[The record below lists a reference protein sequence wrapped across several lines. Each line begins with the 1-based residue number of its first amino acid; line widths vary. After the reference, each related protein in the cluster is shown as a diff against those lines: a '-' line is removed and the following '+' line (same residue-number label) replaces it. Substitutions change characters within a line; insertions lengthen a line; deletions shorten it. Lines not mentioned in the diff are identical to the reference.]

1 MKKVL
6 NRLTQYETLSEDES
20 RNIIIEISEGKLNT
34 SEIASF
40 LTIFM
45 IRNITIEEL
54 NGFRKALIELSLKIN
69 LDEYDLIDLCGTGGD
84 EKDTFNIS
92 TLASFVTA
100 GSGVKVAKH
109 GNYGVSSSCG
119 SSNVLESLG
128 LNFNNNSNKI
138 KEAVDKANI
147 CFLHAPLFHPAMKNV
162 APVRKE
168 LGLKT
173 FFNMLGPMVNPT
185 MPKKQI
191 VGVYNLELAR
201 IYNYLYQQTDISYNV
216 IHSLDGYDEIS
227 LTGDTKVYSR
237 ESEFILESKD
247 FNLKNIKSDSIK
259 GGIDIKSSSKIFM
272 NVLNG
277 NGTNDQEDVVCA
289 NASLAIAISK
299 KEKACCANR
308 ANRVSR
314 VAGAHEPCYTN
325 QSRVLS
331 YASKHS

>member
-1 MKKVL
+1 MKKIL
-6 NRLTQYETLSEDES
+6 NRLTQYETLTENES
-20 RNIIIEISEGKLNT
+20 RNIIIDISEGKLNT
-34 SEIASF
+34 SQISSF

-54 NGFRKALIELSLKIN
+54 NGFRKALIELSLKI
-69 LDEYDLIDLCGTGGD
+69 DLKEFDPIDLCGTGGD

-119 SSNVLESLG
+119 SSNVLEYLD
-128 LNFNNNSNKI
+128 LKFNNDSDKI
-138 KEAVDKANI
+138 RKAVDKANI

-173 FFNMLGPMVNPT
+173 FFNMLGPMVNPS
-185 MPKKQI
+185 MPEKQV

-201 IYNYLYQQTDISYNV
+201 IYNYLYQTTDINYNI
-216 IHSLDGYDEIS
+216 IHSIDGYDEIS
-227 LTGDTKVYSR
+227 LTNGTKVYSR
-237 ESEFILESKD
+237 ESEFILGSED
-247 FNLKNIKSDSIK
+247 FNLKNIDSKNII
-259 GGIDIKSSSKIFM
+259 GGKDIKSSSKIFM
-272 NVLNG
+272 DVLNG
-277 NGTNDQEDVVCA
+277 KGSTDQENVVCA

-299 KEKACCANR
+299 DISIIEAFNQAKESIKTKNALKCFNDLI
-308 ANRVSR
+308 NIM
-314 VAGAHEPCYTN
+314 
-325 QSRVLS
+325 
-331 YASKHS
+331 K

>member
-1 MKKVL
+1 MKKIL
-6 NRLTQYETLSEDES
+6 NRLTQYETLTENES
-20 RNIIIEISEGKLNT
+20 RNIIIDISEGKLNT
-34 SEIASF
+34 SQISSF

-54 NGFRKALIELSLKIN
+54 NGFRKALIELSLKI
-69 LDEYDLIDLCGTGGD
+69 DLKEFDPIDLCGTGGD

-119 SSNVLESLG
+119 SSNVLEYLD
-128 LNFNNNSNKI
+128 LKFNNDSDKI
-138 KEAVDKANI
+138 RKAVDKANI

-173 FFNMLGPMVNPT
+173 FFNMLGPMVNPS
-185 MPKKQI
+185 MPEKQV

-201 IYNYLYQQTDISYNV
+201 IYNYLYQTTDINYNI
-216 IHSLDGYDEIS
+216 IHSIDGYDEIS
-227 LTGDTKVYSR
+227 LTKGTKVYSR
-237 ESEFILESKD
+237 ESEFILGSED
-247 FNLKNIKSDSIK
+247 FNLKDIDSKNII
-259 GGIDIKSSSKIFM
+259 GGKDIKSSSKIFID
-272 NVLNG
+272 VLNG
-277 NGTNDQEDVVCA
+277 KGSTDQENVVCA

-299 KEKACCANR
+299 DISIIEAFNQAKESIKTKNALKCFNDLI
-308 ANRVSR
+308 NIM
-314 VAGAHEPCYTN
+314 
-325 QSRVLS
+325 
-331 YASKHS
+331 K

>member
-1 MKKVL
+1 MKKIL
-6 NRLTQYETLSEDES
+6 NRLTQYETLTENES
-20 RNIIIEISEGKLNT
+20 RNIIIDISEGKLNT
-34 SEIASF
+34 SQISSF

-54 NGFRKALIELSLKIN
+54 NGFRKALIELSLKI
-69 LDEYDLIDLCGTGGD
+69 DLKEFDPIDLCGTGGD

-119 SSNVLESLG
+119 SSNVLEYLD
-128 LNFNNNSNKI
+128 LKFNNDSDKI
-138 KEAVDKANI
+138 RKAVDKANI

-173 FFNMLGPMVNPT
+173 FFNMLGPMVNPS
-185 MPKKQI
+185 MPEKQV

-201 IYNYLYQQTDISYNV
+201 IYNYLYQTTGINYNI
-216 IHSLDGYDEIS
+216 IHSIDGYDEIS
-227 LTGDTKVYSR
+227 LTNGTKVYSR
-237 ESEFILESKD
+237 ESEFILGSED
-247 FNLKNIKSDSIK
+247 FNLKNIDSKNII
-259 GGIDIKSSSKIFM
+259 GGKDIKSSSKIFM
-272 NVLNG
+272 DVLNG
-277 NGTNDQEDVVCA
+277 KGSTDQENVVCA

-299 KEKACCANR
+299 DISIIEAFNQAKESIKTKNALKCFYDLINIM
-308 ANRVSR
+308 
-314 VAGAHEPCYTN
+314 
-325 QSRVLS
+325 
-331 YASKHS
+331 K

>member
-1 MKKVL
+1 MKKIL
-6 NRLTQYETLSEDES
+6 NRLTQYETLTEKES
-20 RNIIIEISEGKLNT
+20 RDIIIDISEGKLNT
-34 SEIASF
+34 SEISSF

-54 NGFRKALIELSLKIN
+54 NGFRKALIELSLKI
-69 LDEYDLIDLCGTGGD
+69 DLNEFDPIDLCGTGGD

-119 SSNVLESLG
+119 SSNVLEY
-128 LNFNNNSNKI
+128 LNLKFNNDSDKI
-138 KEAVDKANI
+138 RKAVDKANI

-173 FFNMLGPMVNPT
+173 FFNMLGPMVNPS
-185 MPKKQI
+185 MPKKQV

-201 IYNYLYQQTDISYNV
+201 IYNYLYQTTDINYNI
-216 IHSLDGYDEIS
+216 IHSIDGYDEIS
-227 LTGDTKVYSR
+227 LTKGTKVYSR
-237 ESEFILESKD
+237 ESEFILDSKD
-247 FNLKNIKSDSIK
+247 FSLKDIDSKNIR
-259 GGIDIKSSSKIFM
+259 GGKDIESSSKIFM
-272 NVLNG
+272 DVLNG
-277 NGTNDQEDVVCA
+277 EASNDQENVVCA

-299 KEKACCANR
+299 DISIIEAFDKAKESIKTKNALKCFNELI
-308 ANRVSR
+308 NIM
-314 VAGAHEPCYTN
+314 
-325 QSRVLS
+325 
-331 YASKHS
+331 K

>member
-1 MKKVL
+1 MKKIL
-6 NRLTQYETLSEDES
+6 NRLTQHETLTEKES
-20 RNIIIEISEGKLNT
+20 RAIIIDISEGKLNT
-34 SEIASF
+34 SEISSF

-54 NGFRKALIELSLKIN
+54 NGFRKALIELSLKI
-69 LDEYDLIDLCGTGGD
+69 DLNEFDPIDLCGTGGD

-119 SSNVLESLG
+119 SSNVLEYLD
-128 LNFNNNSNKI
+128 LKFNNDSDKI
-138 KEAVDKANI
+138 RKAVDKANI

-173 FFNMLGPMVNPT
+173 FFNMLGPMVNPS
-185 MPKKQI
+185 MPKKQV

-201 IYNYLYQQTDISYNV
+201 IYNYLYQTTDINYNI
-216 IHSLDGYDEIS
+216 IHSIDGYDEIS
-227 LTGDTKVYSR
+227 LTKGTKVYSR
-237 ESEFILESKD
+237 ESEFILDSKD
-247 FNLKNIKSDSIK
+247 FSLKDIDSKNIR
-259 GGIDIKSSSKIFM
+259 GGKDIESSSKIFM
-272 NVLNG
+272 DVLNG
-277 NGTNDQEDVVCA
+277 EASNDQENVVCA

-299 KEKACCANR
+299 DISIIEAFDKAKESIKTKNALKCFNELI
-308 ANRVSR
+308 NIM
-314 VAGAHEPCYTN
+314 
-325 QSRVLS
+325 
-331 YASKHS
+331 K

>member
-6 NRLTQYETLSEDES
+6 NRLTQYETLTEDES

-34 SEIASF
+34 SEISSF
-40 LTIFM
+40 LTVFM

-54 NGFRKALIELSLKIN
+54 NGFRKALIELSLKI
-69 LDEYDLIDLCGTGGD
+69 DLEEFDPIDLCGTGGD

-128 LNFNNNSNKI
+128 LNFNNDSNKI

-173 FFNMLGPMVNPT
+173 FFNMLGPMVNPS

-201 IYNYLYQQTDISYNV
+201 IYNYLYQLTDINYNI

-227 LTGDTKVYSR
+227 LTGNTKVYSR
-237 ESEFILESKD
+237 KSEFILESED
-247 FNLKNIKSDSIK
+247 FNLKNINPVDIK

-277 NGTNDQEDVVCA
+277 NGSNHQENVVCA

-299 KEKACCANR
+299 KISILDAFKEAKESIKSGKALKCFN
-308 ANRVSR
+308 NLI
-314 VAGAHEPCYTN
+314 N
-325 QSRVLS
+325 IM
-331 YASKHS
+331 K

>member
-1 MKKVL
+1 MKKIL
-6 NRLTQYETLSEDES
+6 NRLTQYETLTEKES
-20 RNIIIEISEGKLNT
+20 RDIIIDISEGKLNT
-34 SEIASF
+34 SEISSF

-69 LDEYDLIDLCGTGGD
+69 LNEFDPIDLCGTGGD

-119 SSNVLESLG
+119 SSNVLEYLD
-128 LNFNNNSNKI
+128 LKFNNDSDKI
-138 KEAVDKANI
+138 RKAVDKANI

-173 FFNMLGPMVNPT
+173 FFNMLGPMVNPS
-185 MPKKQI
+185 MPKKQV

-201 IYNYLYQQTDISYNV
+201 IYNYLYQTTDINYNI
-216 IHSLDGYDEIS
+216 IHSIDGYDEIS
-227 LTGDTKVYSR
+227 LTKGTKVYSR
-237 ESEFILESKD
+237 ESEFILDSKD
-247 FNLKNIKSDSIK
+247 FSLKDIDSKNIR
-259 GGIDIKSSSKIFM
+259 GGKDVESSSKIFM
-272 NVLNG
+272 DVLNG
-277 NGTNDQEDVVCA
+277 EASNDQENVVCA

-299 KEKACCANR
+299 DISIIEAFYKAKESIKTKNALKCFNELI
-308 ANRVSR
+308 NIM
-314 VAGAHEPCYTN
+314 
-325 QSRVLS
+325 
-331 YASKHS
+331 K

>member
-1 MKKVL
+1 MKKIL
-6 NRLTQYETLSEDES
+6 NRLTQYETLTENES

-34 SEIASF
+34 SQISSF

-54 NGFRKALIELSLKIN
+54 NGFRKALIELSLKI
-69 LDEYDLIDLCGTGGD
+69 DLKEFDPIDLCGTGGD

-100 GSGVKVAKH
+100 GSGAKVAKH

-119 SSNVLESLG
+119 SSNVLEYLD
-128 LNFNNNSNKI
+128 LKFNNDSDKI
-138 KEAVDKANI
+138 RKAVDKANI

-173 FFNMLGPMVNPT
+173 FFNMLGPMVNPS
-185 MPKKQI
+185 MPEKQV

-201 IYNYLYQQTDISYNV
+201 IYNYLYQTTDINYNI
-216 IHSLDGYDEIS
+216 IHSIDGYDEIS
-227 LTGDTKVYSR
+227 LTNGTKVYSR
-237 ESEFILESKD
+237 ESEFILGSED
-247 FNLKNIKSDSIK
+247 FNLKDIDSKNII
-259 GGIDIKSSSKIFM
+259 GGKDIKSSSKIFM
-272 NVLNG
+272 DVLNG
-277 NGTNDQEDVVCA
+277 KGSTDQENVVCA

-299 KEKACCANR
+299 DVSIIEAFNQAKESIKTKNALKCFNDLI
-308 ANRVSR
+308 NIM
-314 VAGAHEPCYTN
+314 
-325 QSRVLS
+325 
-331 YASKHS
+331 K

>member
-6 NRLTQYETLSEDES
+6 NRLTQYETLTEDES

-34 SEIASF
+34 SEISSF

-54 NGFRKALIELSLKIN
+54 NGFRKALIELSLKI
-69 LDEYDLIDLCGTGGD
+69 DLEEFDPIDLCGTGGD

-128 LNFNNNSNKI
+128 LNFNNDSNKI

-173 FFNMLGPMVNPT
+173 FFNMLGPMVNPS

-201 IYNYLYQQTDISYNV
+201 IYNYLYQLTDINYNI

-227 LTGDTKVYSR
+227 LTSNTKVYSR
-237 ESEFILESKD
+237 KSEFILESED
-247 FNLKNIKSDSIK
+247 FNLKSINPSDIK

-277 NGTNDQEDVVCA
+277 NGSSHQENVVCA
-289 NASLAIAISK
+289 NASLAISISK
-299 KEKACCANR
+299 KISILDAFEEAKESIKSGKALKCFN
-308 ANRVSR
+308 NLI
-314 VAGAHEPCYTN
+314 N
-325 QSRVLS
+325 IM
-331 YASKHS
+331 K